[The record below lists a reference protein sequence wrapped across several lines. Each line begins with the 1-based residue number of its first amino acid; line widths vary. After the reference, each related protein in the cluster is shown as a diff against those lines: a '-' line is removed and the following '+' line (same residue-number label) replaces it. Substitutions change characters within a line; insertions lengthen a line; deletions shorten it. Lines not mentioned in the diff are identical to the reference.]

1 MSTDAKIQDVIAL
14 ARTGDDDARHKVT
27 LLGRTL
33 K

>member
-1 MSTDAKIQDVIAL
+1 VIAL

-27 LLGRTL
+27 LLGWTL